1 MKKIIGT
8 FLVGILVFSSFAT
21 VSEAS
26 ARKSVFTDLSMKNTF
41 YESIYSM
48 YVKEVL
54 DAEITME
61 GDVLI
66 NSSGIVTRADAAYML
81 YQLQGMAPENG
92 KSFPDVSPDDWYY
105 EAVSTVGAKGIVNGF
120 EDGTFGP
127 DKPLTRSQMSKII
140 ALAFDYSIAST
151 PNISFTDVNKT
162 WAPYVQ
168 AMFDNGVTK
177 GVTPTQFAPNKQLSR
192 GEMAAFMDRA
202 YKKVPGTSYNDFEV
216 MNVVNEA
223 TRKARNVALQ
233 GLETYHPN
241 QQVKDI
247 RDDMSAIAVEPYLTQ
262 ALNNYKNSCYACDVA
277 SVQDDYNFGLP
288 YTIKALSNS
297 SIIVDAVVP
306 TTAIIE
312 GYRGTIELVK
322 IGDYWKIKSFQSRSF
337 KVDPL
342 NLTIE
347 QATDYLLFP
356 LPVYWN
362 EEVQTIQHIG
372 KHSIT
377 GDNQFL
383 VNGKITYLFN
393 VNTGELSQP

>member
-1 MKKIIGT
+1 MKKIIAT
-8 FLVGILVFSSFAT
+8 LLVGILVFSSFAA

-54 DAEITME
+54 DAKFTMD

-66 NSSGIVTRADAAYML
+66 SSSGIVTRADAAYML

-168 AMFDNGVTK
+168 AMFENGVTK
-177 GVTPTQFAPNKQLSR
+177 GVTPTQFAPNKQLTR

-202 YKKVPGTSYNDFEV
+202 YKKVPGSSYNDFEV
-216 MNVVNEA
+216 MNAVNEA
-223 TRKARNVALQ
+223 TRKARNIALH
-233 GLETYHPN
+233 GLERYYPK
-241 QQVKDI
+241 QQVNDI
-247 RDDMSAIAVEPYLTQ
+247 KEDMSAIAVEPYLTQ
-262 ALNNYKNSCYACDVA
+262 ALTAYKVSCYACDVA

-288 YTIKALSNS
+288 YTIKALSNT

-306 TTAIIE
+306 TSSITE
-312 GYRGTIELVK
+312 GYRGTIELVRV
-322 IGDYWKIKSFQSRSF
+322 GDIWKIKSLKARSF
-337 KVDPL
+337 KDDPL
-342 NLTIE
+342 KLTIN
-347 QATDYLLFP
+347 QATDYLSFAI
-356 LPVYWN
+356 PVYWN
-362 EEVQTIQHIG
+362 EEVYKIG
-372 KHSIT
+372 HT
-377 GDNQFL
+377 GKDSVTGMDAFL
-383 VNGKITYLFN
+383 VNGNQTYLFD
-393 VNTGELSQP
+393 VNTGYLDMK